1 MDLSAYEGF
10 SCLQPGSAWGDPN
23 MRMNRDAQGRL
34 VWTWR
39 RGAHPIGPKEFARL
53 ARQRLVKKN
62 ESPFVIQ
69 DIDTG
74 KSIEPVEI
82 TTAWNP
88 FLKKWTLLCGQIGG
102 DSNLGEIWL
111 AYGNAPEGPW
121 SPARKVATHAM
132 PGDNNDFYNPM
143 QHPELMRQ
151 GGRFIYFEGTF
162 VNTFSGNPHPTPR
175 YNYNQI
181 MYRIDLADPR
191 LALPEPPPGLTDT
204 KPAP

>member
-10 SCLQPGSAWGDPN
+10 SCLTADSTWGDPN
-23 MRMNRDAQGRL
+23 TRVNRDQYGKL

-39 RGAHPIGPKEFARL
+39 KGTHPIGPDEFKKL
-53 ARQRLVKKN
+53 ISKGLVKKS

-69 DIDTG
+69 EVATG
-74 KSIEPVEI
+74 KPIEPVGI
-82 TTAWNP
+82 TVAWNP
-88 FLKKWTLLCGQIGG
+88 FLKKWTLLCGQANG

-111 AYGNAPEGPW
+111 AYGNSPKGPW

-132 PGDNNDFYNPM
+132 PKDNNDFYNPM
-143 QHPELMRQ
+143 QHPELMRL
-151 GGRFIYFEGTF
+151 GGRYIYFEGTF
-162 VNTFSGNPHPTPR
+162 VNTFSNNPIATPR

-191 LALPEPPPGLTDT
+191 LKLPEPPPGLTDT
-204 KPAP
+204 LTIQ